1 MSREYDVI
9 VVGGG
14 HAGCEAAL
22 AAARLGCK
30 TLLVTMSLDTIA
42 QMSCNPAIGGPAAK
56 SHLVREIDALGGEM
70 GKVIDQT
77 YLNIRMLNLSR
88 GPAVHAL
95 RAQADKIKYR
105 AVMTLTLESQPNLIV
120 RQGVVTKLLVEDGH
134 IYGIQLRTG
143 TKITSHTVILTTGT
157 FLRGMIV
164 IGDVRYPGGRQGEP
178 SAEELSQN
186 LKELGLQLSRFQT
199 ATPPRLH
206 ADTADYSKLI
216 CQPGSEQPLRFSFD
230 TPLEKKEQIPC
241 WYTYTTAETI
251 KVIQENIHRSPIKS
265 GSITGKGPRYCPSID
280 RKVLRFPD
288 KVDHQIFLEPEG
300 EYTKELYCLGLT
312 TSMPEDVQEKII
324 RSIPGLE
331 NAQIMRTGYAVEYDY
346 ILPHQMYASLE
357 SKMISGL
364 FTAGQINGT
373 SGYEEAAAQGIM
385 AGINA
390 ARKVQGKPPVVL
402 SRAQAYIGVLIDDL
416 VTKGTEEP
424 YRMMT
429 SRAEYRLI
437 LRQDNADLRLR
448 ELGYQIGLIDTAR
461 FERLLRKKEA
471 IQATLSWLAETP
483 VSPTAEVREY
493 LQKLGSGDLKKQV
506 SLMEILQRP
515 EINFED
521 LEFFAPLPPLDA
533 EIIEQVVIEC
543 KFKGYIER
551 QMKQIEQFQKME
563 DIAIPPDIDY
573 FSIKGL
579 RNEAKERLHT
589 IRPSSLGQAAR
600 ISGVSPAD
608 INVLLVVLKG
618 DKRDVSA

>member
-1 MSREYDVI
+1 
-9 VVGGG
+9 
-14 HAGCEAAL
+14 
-22 AAARLGCK
+22 
-30 TLLVTMSLDTIA
+30 
-42 QMSCNPAIGGPAAK
+42 
-56 SHLVREIDALGGEM
+56 
-70 GKVIDQT
+70 
-77 YLNIRMLNLSR
+77 
-88 GPAVHAL
+88 
-95 RAQADKIKYR
+95 
-105 AVMTLTLESQPNLIV
+105 
-120 RQGVVTKLLVEDGH
+120 
-134 IYGIQLRTG
+134 
-143 TKITSHTVILTTGT
+143 
-157 FLRGMIV
+157 
-164 IGDVRYPGGRQGEP
+164 
-178 SAEELSQN
+178 
-186 LKELGLQLSRFQT
+186 
-199 ATPPRLH
+199 
-206 ADTADYSKLI
+206 
-216 CQPGSEQPLRFSFD
+216 
-230 TPLEKKEQIPC
+230 
-241 WYTYTTAETI
+241 
-251 KVIQENIHRSPIKS
+251 
-265 GSITGKGPRYCPSID
+265 
-280 RKVLRFPD
+280 
-288 KVDHQIFLEPEG
+288 
-300 EYTKELYCLGLT
+300 
-312 TSMPEDVQEKII
+312 
-324 RSIPGLE
+324 
-331 NAQIMRTGYAVEYDY
+331 MRTGYAVEYDY